1 MKKYMIPLAS
11 MLACSEII
19 STLSLLVLVWMVLVD
34 IARAAEKN
42 KI

>member
-11 MLACSEII
+11 MLACNEII
-19 STLSLLVLVWMVLVD
+19 STLALLVLVCMVLSEIVK
-34 IARAAEKN
+34 AAED

>member
-19 STLSLLVLVWMVLVD
+19 STAALLVLVCMVLLD
-34 IARAAEKN
+34 IASAAEKN

>member
-11 MLACSEII
+11 MLACNEII
-19 STLSLLVLVWMVLVD
+19 STAALLVLVVLVMVD
-34 IARAAEKN
+34 IVRAAEN